1 MKFLSRNNLKDSLR
15 SVILL
20 QIWRRKFSK
29 IKKKLPTNEIF
40 KKNILIAT
48 NIGGNLNTLALDVLL
63 GLALKSRGHKVIFS
77 ICDGILPGCMNCEI
91 NKYIDI
97 EEFFE
102 FGSKK
107 LCGKCFSTGQKI
119 MKMHS
124 LDFIKLSDYLNQEP
138 GQPAARSSGFEGA
151 IRFLAISESK
161 RSKHFSAVK
170 KIYDDSSTI
179 AQNSLRNLV
188 EANSVDLIIAHHGIY
203 VPQGDVVKVAKE
215 LKIEIVTW
223 NQAYRKN
230 CFIFSRGDTYHKT
243 LLNDPDC
250 IWSKSEAEINE
261 VVSYLESRDIGT
273 NDWINYSFTNKDLDD
288 VAFALPFSEKKS
300 VLLLTNVGWDA
311 QLHYSG
317 NCFLNMN
324 DWIIQTIDWFCKN
337 PSLNLIVRIHPA
349 EVTGRIKSQD
359 RVIDLITKKFPV
371 LPKNIVIVEPSHRV
385 STYRLIEKCDLALI
399 YGTKTGVELAARG
412 KTVIT
417 AGDAWIK
424 NKGISLDPKSS
435 DEYFG
440 LLEKFEK
447 SELNF
452 ALDQRRAL
460 SYAHYFFYNKMIPIK
475 SVSAL
480 PRYPYILPNLEPG
493 WEEFDPGL
501 LQLVQSLEEGKP
513 LFYRFSQ

>member
-1 MKFLSRNNLKDSLR
+1 MKFSSINDLKDSFRL
-15 SVILL
+15 VILL

-29 IKKKLPTNEIF
+29 IKKEPPNNAIF
-40 KKNILIAT
+40 KRNILIAT

-63 GLALKSRGHKVIFS
+63 GLALRSRGHKVIFS

-91 NKYIDI
+91 NKYRNI

-102 FGSKK
+102 FRSTK
-107 LCGKCFSTGQKI
+107 LCRKCFSTGEKI

-124 LDFIKLSDYLNQEP
+124 LDFIKLSEYINQEP
-138 GQPAARSSGFEGA
+138 GKPTARSSGFEGA
-151 IRFLAISESK
+151 IRFLAISESN

-170 KIYDDSSTI
+170 NIFDDSSAI
-179 AQNSLRNLV
+179 AQKSLRNLV
-188 EANSVDLIIAHHGIY
+188 QANNIDLIIAHHGIY
-203 VPQGDVVKVAKE
+203 VPQGDAVEVAKE
-215 LKIEIVTW
+215 LKVEIVTW

-250 IWSKSEAEINE
+250 IWTKSEAEINE
-261 VVSYLESRDIGT
+261 VISYLDSRDIGS
-273 NDWINYSFTNKDLDD
+273 NDWINYSFTNKISDD
-288 VAFALPFSEKKS
+288 GAHALPFLEKKS

-371 LPKNIVIVEPSHRV
+371 LPENIFIVEPSDRI
-385 STYRLIEKCDLALI
+385 STYRLIEECDLALI

-424 NKGISLDPKSS
+424 NKGISVDPKTS
-435 DEYFG
+435 DEYFN
-440 LLEKFEK
+440 LLEKFGK

-452 ALDQRRAL
+452 VLDQKRAL

-501 LQLVQSLEEGKP
+501 FQIVQSLEEVLP
-513 LFYRFSQ
+513 LVYQSSL